1 MRNNYSFKV
10 RSLAFIIVIIFVV
23 SIFIADLF
31 RIQVINRDEYSAE
44 NLYLSSAQTEIT
56 AQRGEILDAN
66 GKALVYNV
74 SSNTVYIDASY
85 FPKASKIEER
95 NEIILSLIKLFDEYE
110 VEYNSTLPIELKG
123 NTLVFTES
131 GASDKKKLFAKDY
144 LNLNVYAT
152 PQNVFD
158 ALCEYYSLEEMSVA
172 DAVKV
177 AAVHFAMVK
186 ADFSKYNP
194 FTFAEAV
201 PDELVLILK
210 EQSRFYAGVE
220 IRIDTER
227 EYYDGT
233 IAPHIIGYYD
243 YINAD
248 EYAAVTESYKEA
260 LNDPNL
266 TDEEKELLSLRAY
279 GMTDK
284 IGKFGIESAMEAELR
299 GTNGVLTTVT
309 NADGSKSTSVTTA
322 PVNGNNVT
330 LTIIGD
336 FQKKVQEILASK
348 INSTKE
354 LQNID
359 SAGSIVVM
367 DVDDF
372 SILACATYPSY
383 DLGTYKEEYAEL
395 TADAAAPLWNRALRS
410 TYAPGSTM
418 KPIVSVAGLEE
429 GTVTAET
436 GIKCTGIYTYYK
448 DLPLRCANV
457 GAHAGEYMT
466 VETALKRSCNIYFYE
481 LGRQLG
487 IDKMGEYFKMFGL
500 GSKTGVELTEA
511 VGVVPSVEHR
521 TSLGGTWYP
530 GDTIQAAIG
539 QSDHLYTPIQLCS
552 YVATLANGGT
562 RYKAHFVDS
571 IKSADY
577 SETIFEAEPI
587 VLNKIDASKGT
598 LETVRK
604 GMIAMANT
612 YTSLKNADYQVAGKT
627 GTAQAKKKVNGVVV
641 EYTNGFFVSYA
652 PAEDPQIAVVIAVEN
667 VMSEGLPNYVKEVY
681 DAYFSRNSDVTNSQQ
696 SGIVLN

>member
-10 RSLAFIIVIIFVV
+10 RSIAFIVVVLFVV
-23 SIFIADLF
+23 SVFIADLF

-44 NLYLSSAQTEIT
+44 NLYLSSAKTEIT
-56 AQRGEILDAN
+56 AQRGEILDSN

-74 SSNTVYIDASY
+74 SSNTVYFDASY
-85 FPKASKIEER
+85 FPKSSKIEER
-95 NEIILSLIKLFDEYE
+95 NEIILSLVKLFEEYE

-123 NTLVFTES
+123 NTLVFAENNT
-131 GASDKKKLFAKDY
+131 SDKNKLFAKDY

-152 PQNVFD
+152 PQNAFD
-158 ALCEYYSLEEMSVA
+158 ALCEYYSLEEMAVA

-266 TDEEKELLSLRAY
+266 TDEEKELLKLRAY

-284 IGKFGIESAMEAELR
+284 IGKYGIESVMETELR
-299 GTNGVLTTVT
+299 GTDGVLTTIT
-309 NADGSKSTSVTTA
+309 NADGSKTTSVTTS
-322 PVNGNNVT
+322 PVNGNNVI
-330 LTIIGD
+330 LTINGD
-336 FQKKVQEILASK
+336 FQKEVQNILASK
-348 INSTKE
+348 ITKTKE
-354 LQNID
+354 LEKID
-359 SAGSIVVM
+359 TAGSIVVM

-383 DLGTYKEEYAEL
+383 DLSTYKKDYAEL
-395 TADAAAPLWNRALRS
+395 TADNSAPLWNRALRS
-410 TYAPGSTM
+410 AYAPGSTM

-429 GTVTAET
+429 GIVTADT
-436 GIKCTGIYTYYK
+436 KIKCTGIYTYYK
-448 DLPLRCANV
+448 DLPLRCADV
-457 GAHAGEYMT
+457 GHHAGSNMT
-466 VETALKRSCNIYFYE
+466 VETALMRSCNIYYYE
-481 LGRQLG
+481 LGRLLG

-511 VGVVPSVEHR
+511 TGVVPSVEHR
-521 TSLGGTWYP
+521 TALGGVWYP

-562 RYKAHFVDS
+562 RYKAHFIDS
-571 IKSADY
+571 VKSADY
-577 SETIFEAEPI
+577 SETIFESEPI
-587 VLNKIDASKGT
+587 VLNEIDVSAST

-604 GMIAMANT
+604 GMISMAN
-612 YTSLKNADYQVAGKT
+612 SQSAFREADYQVAAKS

-641 EYTNGFFVSYA
+641 EYTNGFMVSYA
-652 PAEDPQIAVVIAVEN
+652 PAENPEIAVVIAVEN
-667 VMSEGLPNYVKEVY
+667 VISAGLANYVKEVY

>member
-10 RSLAFIIVIIFVV
+10 RSIAFIVVVLFVV
-23 SIFIADLF
+23 SVFIADLF

-44 NLYLSSAQTEIT
+44 NLYLSSAKTEIT
-56 AQRGEILDAN
+56 AQRGEILDSN

-74 SSNTVYIDASY
+74 SSNTVYFDASY
-85 FPKASKIEER
+85 FPKSSKIEER
-95 NEIILSLIKLFDEYE
+95 NEIILSLVKLFEEYE

-123 NTLVFTES
+123 NTLVFTENS
-131 GASDKKKLFAKDY
+131 ISDKNKLFAKDY

-158 ALCEYYSLEEMSVA
+158 ALCEYYSLEEMAVA

-177 AAVHFAMVK
+177 AAVHFALVK

-266 TDEEKELLSLRAY
+266 TDEEKELLKLRAY

-284 IGKFGIESAMEAELR
+284 IGKYGIESVMETELR
-299 GTNGVLTTVT
+299 GTDGVLTTIT
-309 NADGSKSTSVTTA
+309 NADGSKTTSVTTS
-322 PVNGNNVT
+322 PVNGNNVI
-330 LTIIGD
+330 LTINGD
-336 FQKKVQEILASK
+336 FQKEVQNILASK
-348 INSTKE
+348 ITKTKE
-354 LQNID
+354 LEKID
-359 SAGSIVVM
+359 TAGSIVVM

-383 DLGTYKEEYAEL
+383 DLSTYKKDYAEL
-395 TADAAAPLWNRALRS
+395 TADKSAPLWNRALRS
-410 TYAPGSTM
+410 AYAPGSTM

-429 GTVTAET
+429 GIVTADT
-436 GIKCTGIYTYYK
+436 KIKCTGIYTYYK
-448 DLPLRCANV
+448 DLPLRCADV
-457 GAHAGEYMT
+457 GHHAGSNMT
-466 VETALKRSCNIYFYE
+466 VETALMRSCNIYYYE
-481 LGRQLG
+481 LGRLLG

-511 VGVVPSVEHR
+511 TGVVPSVEHR
-521 TSLGGTWYP
+521 TALGGVWYP

-562 RYKAHFVDS
+562 RYKAHFIDS
-571 IKSADY
+571 VKSADY
-577 SETIFEAEPI
+577 SETIFESEPI
-587 VLNKIDASKGT
+587 VLNEIDVSAST

-604 GMIAMANT
+604 GMISMAN
-612 YTSLKNADYQVAGKT
+612 SQSAFREADYQVAAKS
-627 GTAQAKKKVNGVVV
+627 GTAQAKKKVNGVVM
-641 EYTNGFFVSYA
+641 EYTNGFMVSYA
-652 PAEDPQIAVVIAVEN
+652 PAENPEIAVVIAVEN
-667 VMSEGLPNYVKEVY
+667 VISAGLANYVKEVY